1 MSDVKQKN
9 SVKRPRKQDAE
20 GNYIFNRR
28 WEPLLYLIPFA
39 LGLLVFTVYPI
50 VNVVL
55 MSIREGYSLSGRYNG
70 VGLANYTQVINDT
83 HFKTAIGN
91 TFIYVFTV
99 VPIATVL
106 AIIIANLLNQKI
118 RGMAIFQTAYFLPMV
133 TSSIAVGMSWR
144 YLFKADSGGV
154 INWLI
159 GLFGAEPVN
168 WLGAA
173 QGKAPW
179 NIFVI
184 IIFGIWNML
193 PFTIILL
200 LSGLQNIDPMY
211 YTAARVDGAN
221 SSKMFFRITVPL
233 LAPTIFLTMIIN
245 MISAFK
251 VYNEVIPFW
260 SGKAG
265 ALGSNLYTMVYYIKE
280 TFYSNRKLGK
290 AAAASL
296 ILFFIIFLFTM
307 LQRYIQKRFRD

>member
-1 MSDVKQKN
+1 MSEAKVREKT
-9 SVKRPRKQDAE
+9 VRPRKQDAE
-20 GNYIFNRR
+20 GNYIFNRK
-28 WEPLLYLIPFA
+28 WEPLLYLLPFA
-39 LGLLVFTVYPI
+39 LGLAVFTVYPI
-50 VNVVL
+50 VNVVI
-55 MSIREGYSLSGRYNG
+55 MSFKEGYALSGRYSG
-70 VGLANYTQVINDT
+70 IGLANYTQVLGDRY
-83 HFKTAIGN
+83 FKNALSN

-144 YLFKADSGGV
+144 YIFNTQSGV
-154 INWLI
+154 LNWLLS
-159 GLFGAEPVN
+159 LFGVEKIE
-168 WLGAA
+168 WLGSSA
-173 QGKAPW
+173 GKAPW

-184 IIFGIWNML
+184 IIFGIWNVM

-211 YTAARVDGAN
+211 YTAAEVDGAG
-221 SSKMFFRITVPL
+221 SMKKFFRITVPL

-251 VYNEVIPFW
+251 VYNEIIPFW

-280 TFYSNRKLGK
+280 VFYSNHKLGR

-296 ILFFIIFLFTM
+296 ILFLIIFLFTM
-307 LQRYIQKRFRD
+307 LQRFLQKRFDA

>member
-1 MSDVKQKN
+1 MTAARTDVKKTK
-9 SVKRPRKQDAE
+9 KRDE
-20 GNYIFNRR
+20 NGNYIFNRR
-28 WEPLLYLIPFA
+28 FEPLLYLIPFA
-39 LGLLVFTVYPI
+39 LGLIVFTVYPI

-55 MSIREGYSLSGRYNG
+55 MSVKEGYSLAGNYKALG
-70 VGLANYTQVINDT
+70 IGNYTQVISDT
-83 HFKTAIGN
+83 HFKTAVAN

-106 AIIIANLLNQKI
+106 AIVISNLLNQKI

-154 INWLI
+154 INWII
-159 GLFGAEPVN
+159 GLFGADPVN
-168 WLGAA
+168 WLGASA
-173 QGKAPW
+173 GKAPW

-211 YTAARVDGAN
+211 YTAARVDGAG
-221 SSKMFFRITVPL
+221 STKMFFRITVPL

-260 SGKAG
+260 SGRAG

-296 ILFFIIFLFTM
+296 ILFFIIFCFTM
-307 LQRYIQKRFRD
+307 LQRYLQKRFKN

>member
-1 MSDVKQKN
+1 MADTVQNTVKK
-9 SVKRPRKQDAE
+9 KKDDRGD
-20 GNYIFNRR
+20 YIFNRK

-39 LGLLVFTVYPI
+39 LGLIVFTLYPI
-50 VNVVL
+50 VNVVI
-55 MSIREGYSLSGRYNG
+55 MSVKEGYVLSGRYNG
-70 VGLANYTQVINDT
+70 IGLGNFAAVIGNRYFANAM
-83 HFKTAIGN
+83 KN

-144 YLFKADSGGV
+144 YIFHQQSGV
-154 INWLI
+154 LNWL
-159 GLFGAEPVN
+159 LAHFGVSPVN
-168 WLGAA
+168 WLGADG
-173 QGKAPW
+173 GKAPW
-179 NIFVI
+179 NLLVI
-184 IIFGIWNML
+184 IIFGIWNVL

-211 YTAARVDGAN
+211 YTAARVDGAG
-221 SSKMFFRITVPL
+221 SAKMFFRITVPL
-233 LAPTIFLTMIIN
+233 LSPTIFLTMIIN

-260 SGKAG
+260 NGKAG

-280 TFYSNRKLGK
+280 TFYSNHKLGQ

-296 ILFFIIFLFTM
+296 ILFFIIFCFTM
-307 LQRYIQKRFRD
+307 LQRFVQKKFDY